1 MGSPTGDC
9 WGARKDV
16 PWADPESA
24 HLSVGESAQESEI
37 GLGIEQAVESKPPV
51 GVVEWAVLCWE
62 N

>member
-1 MGSPTGDC
+1 M
-9 WGARKDV
+9 